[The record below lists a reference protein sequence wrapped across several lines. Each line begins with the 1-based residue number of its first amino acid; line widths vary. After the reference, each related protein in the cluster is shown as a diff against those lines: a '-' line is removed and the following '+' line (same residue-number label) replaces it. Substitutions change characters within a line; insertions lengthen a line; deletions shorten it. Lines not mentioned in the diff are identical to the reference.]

1 MQKMLVNNNMPKGKN
16 SEILV
21 INHIKASFKEKWL
34 KVSNL
39 EQPSNI
45 KWENSFFSKR
55 KRSCRKLFV
64 ILFTF
69 MIVCISKLKL

>member
-1 MQKMLVNNNMPKGKN
+1 MQKMLVNYYMPKGKN

-21 INHIKASFKEKWL
+21 INNLLPSFKEKWL

-55 KRSCRKLFV
+55 KRYCRKLFV

-69 MIVCISKLKL
+69 MIVCISKFK